1 MYNGNGY
8 NQNIERGTD
17 KMNNYI
23 RIEGLLDDIE
33 SYLRTG
39 EQDVTNKIAFLQEYP
54 WVTDEVLGDI
64 VKIYKDI
71 KANAAR
77 NSLKKSDRTI
87 GRPRNEEK
95 IKKAVKM
102 YKDGVRPVRIILE
115 ETGVPKSTLY
125 DNIELYWDV
134 V

>member
-1 MYNGNGY
+1 M
-8 NQNIERGTD
+8 
-17 KMNNYI
+17 
-23 RIEGLLDDIE
+23 
-33 SYLRTG
+33 LR
-39 EQDVTNKIAFLQEYP
+39 DF
-54 WVTDEVLGDI
+54 

-102 YKDGVRPVRIILE
+102 YKDGVRPVRIISE
-115 ETGVPKSTLY
+115 ETGVAKSTLY